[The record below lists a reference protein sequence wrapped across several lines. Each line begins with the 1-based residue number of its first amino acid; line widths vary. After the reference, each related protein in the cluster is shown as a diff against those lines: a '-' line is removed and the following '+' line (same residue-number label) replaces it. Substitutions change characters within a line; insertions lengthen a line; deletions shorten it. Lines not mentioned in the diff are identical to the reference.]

1 MLSHNQKVTR
11 NIEQIRSEVNQAASQ
26 DDLIALVRRVEQHE
40 GPLDYRDNWYRFF
53 CVVSLFFA
61 LLPVALELGLVLPDV
76 IMQILSA
83 ALGYSVIWYPMLCLA
98 TITHFCEDKGK
109 RLPIPG
115 PIWGRMALMAAVG
128 ASLNLIPA
136 WPYWYW
142 DLYFDTLASFLGF
155 WYLGNTS
162 SGFAAHN
169 GVIGLLML
177 FWLRGRM
184 KWRNKLSDKIFLKDA
199 LFNNNLEQVP
209 FEGKKLAKELETS
222 FREFKRGN
230 DLREIQSLY
239 KSTYQGDVH
248 QFDYQLYRFHYV
260 EKRTETTTDANGK
273 TTTRTVRDHYYRHG
287 LLLDFAFAKGMSIS
301 NDFSI
306 KHRGERYKSA
316 SNEFNRQYRV
326 HAAELM
332 TAARL
337 LSPVVEEKLSL
348 FAKKLKKPVLEFSQ
362 QGRLCVAV
370 TDDLLAIKRVH
381 GLDNPK
387 AFAEELAGHTE
398 LKLMSEM
405 LEFVHEIMRFSDNNF
420 KASA

>member
-1 MLSHNQKVTR
+1 MIAHNQQVTR
-11 NIEQIRSEVNQAASQ
+11 NIEQIRSEISQAASQ

-40 GPLDYRDNWYRFF
+40 GPLDYSDNWYRFF

-98 TITHFCEDKGK
+98 TITRFCEDKGK

-155 WYLGNTS
+155 WYPS

-199 LFNNNLEQVP
+199 LFNNNLEAVP
-209 FEGKKLAKELETS
+209 FEGKKLAKELEAS

-248 QFDYQLYRFHYV
+248 QFDYLLYRFHYV

-287 LLLDFAFAKGMSIS
+287 VLLDFPFAADMSIS
-301 NDFSI
+301 NDFGI
-306 KHRGERYKSA
+306 KRRGERYKSA

-337 LSPVVEEKLSL
+337 LSPAVEEKLTV
-348 FAKKLKKPVLEFSQ
+348 FAKKLKKPVFEFSQ
-362 QGRLCVAV
+362 QGRLCLAV
-370 TDDLLAIKRVH
+370 TDDLLAVKRVN

-398 LKLMSEM
+398 LKQMSQM
-405 LEFVHEIMRFSDNNF
+405 LEIVHEVMRYSDNNF